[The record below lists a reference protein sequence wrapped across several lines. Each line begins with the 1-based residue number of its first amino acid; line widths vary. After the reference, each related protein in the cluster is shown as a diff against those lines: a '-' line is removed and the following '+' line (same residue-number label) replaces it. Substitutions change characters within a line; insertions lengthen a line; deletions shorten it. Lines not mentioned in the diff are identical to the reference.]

1 MEINLSQAE
10 ANQLLAMEKHSAT
23 EEVFDY
29 PYHGGSI
36 QVPLQSPD
44 KREQFILQ
52 MCREVSSICQKGHI
66 RTGAETL
73 SSSRDWIL
81 AVSPT
86 VPIRMILK
94 LLRRSFICTEKVS
107 AIGGPFLIPP
117 DFGHPGDPW
126 DTLLDFM
133 KYCNI
138 PNAPRDQSRT
148 LCSDRRN
155 PETHG
160 KVCIVGQG

>member
-44 KREQFILQ
+44 KREQFILD
-52 MCREVSSICQKGHI
+52 VSRSQLNLSKGTYQN
-66 RTGAETL
+66 R
-73 SSSRDWIL
+73 SRNIIIL
-81 AVSPT
+81 ARLDFGGQPHRNPDDSEVASPHLHLYREGFGDRWAF
-86 VPIRMILK
+86 P
-94 LLRRSFICTEKVS
+94 
-107 AIGGPFLIPP
+107 IPP

-138 PNAPRDQSRT
+138 TMPPVINRG
-148 LCSDRRN
+148 LF
-155 PETHG
+155 
-160 KVCIVGQG
+160 V